1 MEEKIIIEGK
11 PSKKTSTMLLKV
23 GLVLVVVGLLL
34 FFLTVNSSWRM
45 EDELY
50 YIHKY
55 GGTVSM
61 GTYISCLGDCISF
74 TNGPVYFVSVV
85 LDLGILLSLYS
96 LILWFSIK
104 DDCVTVTNKRVYG
117 VTKWG
122 KRVDLP
128 LNQISAV
135 STSWLKGIAV
145 GTSSGRIVFKA
156 IENYIDVHK
165 EITNLMAVKQDIH
178 VIPSATIKQEIPQSN
193 ADELKKF
200 KELLDMGVITQEEFD
215 AKKKQL
221 LGL

>member
-11 PSKKTSTMLLKV
+11 PSKRTSTVLLKA

-34 FFLTVNSSWRM
+34 FFATARSAWRLSHYDIG
-45 EDELY
+45 ESIPLDRYAEA
-50 YIHKY
+50 
-55 GGTVSM
+55 
-61 GTYISCLGDCISF
+61 LGDCISF
-74 TNGPVYFVSVV
+74 TNGPVILVSII
-85 LDLGILLSLYS
+85 LDMG
-96 LILWFSIK
+96 LILSIYSFILWLSIK
-104 DDCVTVTNKRVYG
+104 DNCITVTNKRVYG
-117 VTKWG
+117 VTKWS

-135 STSWLKGIAV
+135 ATGSLKGIAV

-165 EITNLMAVKQDIH
+165 EITGLLAAKQD
-178 VIPSATIKQEIPQSN
+178 VSAVQTVKGESTN
-193 ADELKKF
+193 NLEELKKL
-200 KELLDMGVITQEEFD
+200 KDLLDGGIITQEEFD

>member
-1 MEEKIIIEGK
+1 MEEKVIIEGK
-11 PSKKTSTMLLKV
+11 PSKKTSTMLLKI
-23 GLVLVVVGLLL
+23 GLVLVAVGLLL
-34 FFLTVNSSWRM
+34 FLMNAESSWRI
-45 EDELY
+45 EWERY
-50 YIHKY
+50 YAYKY
-55 GGTVSM
+55 GEPVTV
-61 GTYISCLGDCISF
+61 GDYICALGDCIVF
-74 TNGPVYFVSVV
+74 ADLIGVSIV
-85 LDLGILLSLYS
+85 LDLGILFSIYS
-96 LILWFSIK
+96 FILWLSIK
-104 DDCVTVTNKRVYG
+104 GNCITVTNKRVYG
-117 VTKWG
+117 VTAWN

-165 EITNLMAVKQDIH
+165 EITSLLAAKQDTP
-178 VIPSATIKQEIPQSN
+178 VAPSATIKQEIPQSN
-193 ADELKKF
+193 AEELKKY

>member
-11 PSKKTSTMLLKV
+11 PSKKTSTMLLKI

-34 FFLTVNSSWRM
+34 FFMTARSSWRLSHYDVG
-45 EDELY
+45 ESISLN
-50 YIHKY
+50 
-55 GGTVSM
+55 S
-61 GTYISCLGDCISF
+61 YISALGDCISF
-74 TNGPVYFVSVV
+74 TNGPVIFVSIV
-85 LDLGILLSLYS
+85 LDLGLLFSIYS
-96 LILWFSIK
+96 FILWLSIK
-104 DDCVTVTNKRVYG
+104 DNCITVTNKRVYG
-117 VTKWG
+117 VTKWS

-135 STSWLKGIAV
+135 ATGSLKGIAV

-165 EITNLMAVKQDIH
+165 EITCLLAAKQD
-178 VIPSATIKQEIPQSN
+178 ATAVQTVKVESTSN
-193 ADELKKF
+193 IEDLKKL
-200 KELLDMGVITQEEFD
+200 KDLLDSGVITQEEFD